1 MSITI
6 NEFADK
12 LNNMMPV
19 MIKEFSRRQVGEI
32 YKGKITLPQFL
43 ILGFLHNNG
52 NLKMCAI
59 AKFMS
64 VTTAAMTGMVD
75 RLERLGYVKREPE
88 PEDRRIINVGL
99 TQKGQELVNKINLRR
114 REMIVDVFGKISEQD
129 RMDYLRVL
137 TKVKDILAPSPL

>member
-19 MIKEFSRRQVGEI
+19 MIKEFSRRQAGEI

-52 NLKMCAI
+52 DSKMCAI

-75 RLERLGYVKREPE
+75 RLETSGYVKREHE
-88 PEDRRIINVGL
+88 PEDRRIIKVVL
-99 TQKGQELVNKINLRR
+99 TSKGQELVNKINLRR
-114 REMIVDVFGKISEQD
+114 REMIVDVFGKISVQD

-137 TKVKDILAPSPL
+137 TRIKDILAPSPL

>member
-12 LNNMMPV
+12 LNNMLPV

-43 ILGFLHNNG
+43 ILSFLYSNG

-59 AKFMS
+59 SKFMS

-75 RLERLGYVKREPE
+75 RLERLGYVKREHE
-88 PEDRRIINVGL
+88 PGDRRIINVGL
-99 TQKGQELVNKINLRR
+99 TLKGQELVNKINLRR
-114 REMIVDVFGKISEQD
+114 REMIVDVFGKVSGQD
-129 RMDYLRVL
+129 RVDYLRVL

>member
-6 NEFADK
+6 TEFADK
-12 LNNMMPV
+12 INDVVPV
-19 MIKEFSRRQVGEI
+19 MIKEFSRRNVAEL

-52 NLKMCAI
+52 DSKMCGI

-88 PEDRRIINVGL
+88 PKDRRIINVGL
-99 TQKGQELVNKINLRR
+99 TSKGQELVNKINLRR
-114 REMIVDVFGKISEQD
+114 REMIVDVFGKVSEQD

>member
-6 NEFADK
+6 TEFADK
-12 LNNMMPV
+12 INDVVPV
-19 MIKEFSRRQVGEI
+19 MIKEFSRRNVAEL

-52 NLKMCAI
+52 DSKMCGI

-99 TQKGQELVNKINLRR
+99 TSKGQELVNKINLRR
-114 REMIVDVFGKISEQD
+114 REMIVDVFGKVSEQD

>member
-19 MIKEFSRRQVGEI
+19 MIKEFSRRQAGEI

-43 ILGFLHNNG
+43 ILGFLYNNS
-52 NLKMCAI
+52 NSKMCAI

-75 RLERLGYVKREPE
+75 RLERSGYVKREPE
-88 PEDRRIINVGL
+88 PEDRRIIKVVL
-99 TQKGQELVNKINLRR
+99 TSKGQELVNKINLRR
-114 REMIVDVFGKISEQD
+114 REMIVDVFGKISGQD

-137 TKVKDILAPSPL
+137 TKIKDILTATPL